1 MTQPTLFAEGPPP
14 RRRAA
19 DSGPRYTPRELARLL
34 RLPEPT
40 TEQEAIIAAPVQ
52 PLLVVAGAG
61 SGKTETM
68 ASRVVWLVANGYA
81 HPGEILGLTFTRKAA
96 GELSHRVRTRL
107 GQLVRRLGRDDA
119 FAGEATISTYHA
131 YAARV
136 VTEHGLRAGYE
147 PSARLLTEAARWQIV
162 DSLVRTYTGEMTGLN
177 RAPGTVTD
185 DVLALSAE
193 LSEHLVTPG
202 DLAAWTGR
210 FFAEVQEFP
219 GRMYKDV
226 SEVLRRQQ
234 GRLTLLPLVRAYEQ
248 RKLDLEAMD
257 FGDQMARAALVA
269 RDHPKVGEIERG
281 RFRIVLL
288 DEYQDTSHAQ
298 VTMLNNLFGG
308 GHPVT
313 AVGDPCQSIYGWR
326 GASAGTLERFPAEF
340 RDSGDRPAWERT
352 LTRSWRN
359 RPEILRVANTISA
372 PLRAHVHQLQSA
384 DRVAAAVGGRTVT
397 CALLPTYADEAA
409 WIADSMLTA
418 WRLVAGM
425 PSAPAAEIPLEQRPT
440 SAVLVRVR
448 SQIPVLEEALRSR
461 GLPVEVVGL
470 GGLLDT
476 PEVRDVVC
484 TLRVLADPADGAS
497 LLRLLTGARWR
508 IGPRDLVALH
518 RRARAIAAAR
528 AAASGRS
535 GDDPEEINTDRLD
548 DATLVE
554 ALADPGSPR
563 QYSGEGY
570 RRVRDYGRELAALRR
585 RLDQPLPDLLA
596 DIERTIGLDVEVAV
610 RGWAAGD
617 AGLARGHLDAL
628 GEAATRYITENE
640 TGTPAGF
647 LAFLAAAEE
656 EERGLEPGQVDVVE
670 GAVQI
675 LTAHAAKGL
684 EWDVVSVAGL
694 CRGVWP
700 GLVRSSDHYLGG
712 IGVLPFP
719 LRGDSSGL
727 PALDLGDA
735 VEQKGVA
742 AAVTDFGRAWR
753 EHDEREER
761 RLAYVAVTRPRRLL
775 LCSGYWWGDGVK
787 RPRGPSV
794 FLDEIRA
801 ACADGAG
808 VVDVWTPEP
817 APGDTNPSDQV
828 VATAE
833 WPADPLGLRRPAMAA
848 AADLIRRMIENPD
861 ASAAEAFADLAA
873 ADPEV
878 AARAGLA
885 ADLVGLAEEGAGWSV
900 PSPRSPDKTSKS
912 GVRRSEGDSGPHPD
926 DSAGVAT
933 PEVAATENDR
943 PAAAQA
949 EVAGDAG
956 PDASGA
962 DASGA
967 APRAEA
973 AGADGRDRAEVVA
986 AVEAADRAAEAGD
999 PDIARWRHEARLLL
1013 AERAERTRQEGPIEV
1028 VVPPHLSVSQLVVLR
1043 RDPQALARS
1052 LRRPLPQRPAPHA
1065 RRGTAFHAWLEQRFG
1080 SARLIDID
1088 ELPGAADDDAA
1099 GDDEMALLQEA
1110 FLTGEWA
1117 ERTPVEVEVPF
1128 ATTVAGV
1135 VIRGRMDAVFADP
1148 GGRFDVI
1155 DWKTGRRPGGAE
1167 AEAAA
1172 VQLAAYR
1179 IAWASLAGVPVR
1191 KVRAGFHYVREQVTV
1206 RPTDLM
1212 EAAELA
1218 ALIEEIPADSL

>member
-1 MTQPTLFAEGPPP
+1 MTQPSLFADEPAAP
-14 RRRAA
+14 RRRA
-19 DSGPRYTPRELARLL
+19 DSGPRYTPSELARLL
-34 RLPEPT
+34 RLPRPT
-40 TEQEAIIAAPVQ
+40 DEQETIISAPVQ

-81 HPGEILGLTFTRKAA
+81 HPDQILGLTFTRKAA
-96 GELSHRVRTRL
+96 GELAHRVRTRL

-119 FAGEATISTYHA
+119 LVGEATISTYHS

-136 VTEHGLRAGYE
+136 VTEHGLRAGFE

-162 DSLVRTYTGEMTGLN
+162 DSLVRAYTGEMTGLN

-185 DVLALSAE
+185 DVLALAAE
-193 LSEHLVTPG
+193 LADHLVTP
-202 DLAAWTGR
+202 DELAAWTGR
-210 FFAEVQEFP
+210 FFAEVQEMP
-219 GRMYKDV
+219 GRVYKDV
-226 SEVLRRQQ
+226 ADALQRQRH
-234 GRLTLLPLVRAYEQ
+234 RLTLLPLVRLYEQ

-269 RDHPKVGEIERG
+269 RDHPEVGEIERG

-298 VTMLNNLFGG
+298 VTMLNALFGG

-326 GASAGTLERFPAEF
+326 GASAGTLDRFPREF
-340 RDSGDRPAWERT
+340 VTGDGRDAPVRS
-352 LTRSWRN
+352 LTKSWRN
-359 RPEILRVANTISA
+359 RPEILEVANELSR
-372 PLRAHVHQLQSA
+372 PLRDFGAQVATLQA
-384 DRVAAAVGGRTVT
+384 APRVAASVGGRTVT
-397 CALLPTYADEAA
+397 CALLETYAQEAD
-409 WIADSMLTA
+409 WIADQMLAA
-418 WRLVAGM
+418 WRITAGM
-425 PSAPAAEIPLEQRPT
+425 LDAAPEQIPVEKRPT

-448 SQIPVLEEALRSR
+448 SQILAIEQALRAR

-476 PEVRDVVC
+476 PEVRDVVS
-484 TLRVLADPADGAS
+484 TLRVLADPTDGAS

-518 RRARAIAAAR
+518 RRARGLAAAR
-528 AAASGRS
+528 AEVVSRA
-535 GDDPEEINTDRLD
+535 DPEEFLSDRLD
-548 DATLVE
+548 DATLIE
-554 ALADPGSPR
+554 AMADLGAPQ
-563 QYSGEGY
+563 QYSAEGY
-570 RRVRDYGRELAALRR
+570 ARLRAYSRELSALRQ
-585 RLDQPLPDLLA
+585 RLDQPLPDLVA
-596 DIERTIGLDVEVAV
+596 DIERTAGLDVEVAV
-610 RGWAAGD
+610 RGWRAGD

-628 GEAATRYITENE
+628 GDVAARYAAE
-640 TGTPAGF
+640 TDGGTLAGF

-694 CRGVWP
+694 SRGVWP
-700 GLVRSSDHYLGG
+700 GQVRATDHYLMG

-719 LRGDSSGL
+719 LRGDAEGL
-727 PALDLGDA
+727 PRLDLSEA
-735 VEQKGVA
+735 VDQKGVL
-742 AAVTDFGRAWR
+742 AAVTAFGRAWR

-801 ACADGAG
+801 TCAAGSG
-808 VVDVWTPEP
+808 VVDRWVPEP
-817 APGDTNPSDQV
+817 APDASNPAGDEVQSL
-828 VATAE
+828 E
-833 WPADPLGLRRPAMAA
+833 WPLDPLGRRRPAMTA
-848 AADLIRRMIENPD
+848 AADLIRRMIARPE

-873 ADPEV
+873 HDPEI
-878 AARAGLA
+878 AARAGFA
-885 ADLVGLAEEGAGWSV
+885 ADLVGLPTLDE
-900 PSPRSPDKTSKS
+900 P
-912 GVRRSEGDSGPHPD
+912 GD
-926 DSAGVAT
+926 
-933 PEVAATENDR
+933 E
-943 PAAAQA
+943 
-949 EVAGDAG
+949 
-956 PDASGA
+956 
-962 DASGA
+962 
-967 APRAEA
+967 
-973 AGADGRDRAEVVA
+973 
-986 AVEAADRAAEAGD
+986 
-999 PDIARWRHEARLLL
+999 DIVRWRREADLLL
-1013 AERAERTRQEGPIEV
+1013 AEREERSRRDGPIEV
-1028 VVPPHLSVSQLVVLR
+1028 ALPAHLSVSQLVVLR
-1043 RDPQALARS
+1043 RDPQGLARS
-1052 LRRPLPQRPAPHA
+1052 LRRPLPQRPAPYA

-1099 GDDEMALLQEA
+1099 ADEELAALQEA

-1117 ERTPVEVEVPF
+1117 DRTPIEVEVPF
-1128 ATTVAGV
+1128 ATSVAGV
-1135 VIRGRMDAVFADP
+1135 VVRGRMDAVFADS
-1148 GGRFDVI
+1148 GNRYDVI
-1155 DWKTGRRPGGAE
+1155 DWKTGRRPSGPA

-1179 IAWASLAGVPVR
+1179 IAWASLAGVPVNR
-1191 KVRAGFHYVREQVTV
+1191 VRAGFHYVREQVTV
-1206 RPTDLM
+1206 RPADLLD
-1212 EAAELA
+1212 ADALA
-1218 ALIEEIPADSL
+1218 ALIAEVPESGD

>member
-1 MTQPTLFAEGPPP
+1 MTQPPLFTDEARP

-19 DSGPRYTPRELARLL
+19 EGPRYTPRELARML
-34 RLPEPT
+34 RLPPPT
-40 TEQEAIIAAPVQ
+40 PEQEAIIAAPVE

-96 GELSHRVRTRL
+96 GELAHRVRTRL
-107 GQLVRRLGRDDA
+107 GQLIRRLGRDDA

-162 DSLVRTYTGEMTGLN
+162 DSLVRAYTGEMTGLN

-185 DVLALSAE
+185 DVLALSGE
-193 LSEHLVTPG
+193 LAEHLVSPE

-219 GRMYKDV
+219 GRVYADV
-226 SEVLRRQQ
+226 TEMLRRQQ
-234 GRLTLLPLVRAYEQ
+234 HRLTLLPLVRLYQQ

-269 RDHPKVGEIERG
+269 RDHPEVGETERG

-340 RDSGDRPAWERT
+340 TDRTGRPAWVQG

-359 RPEILRVANTISA
+359 RPEILRVANTLAA
-372 PLRAHVHQLQSA
+372 PLNAQVGVLKAA
-384 DRVAAAVGGRTVT
+384 DRVAAPVGGRTVT
-397 CALLPTYADEAA
+397 CALLPTYADEAN

-425 PSAPAAEIPLEQRPT
+425 PSALPEEIPLEQRPT

-448 SQIPVLEEALRSR
+448 SQIPVIEEALRAR

-484 TLRVLADPADGAS
+484 TLRVLADPTDGAS

-518 RRARAIAAAR
+518 RRARSIAAAR
-528 AAASGRS
+528 AVPAG
-535 GDDPEEINTDRLD
+535 EEQEDVTADRLD

-554 ALADPGSPR
+554 AMADLGMPQ
-563 QYSGEGY
+563 QYSTEGY
-570 RRVRDYGRELAALRR
+570 VRLRAYSSELYALRQ

-628 GEAATRYITENE
+628 GDAATRYVSENE
-640 TGTPAGF
+640 TGTLAGF

-700 GLVRSSDHYLGG
+700 GQSRSSDHYLGG

-727 PALDLGDA
+727 PDLDLGDA
-735 VEQKGVA
+735 VDQKDVA
-742 AAVTDFGRAWR
+742 AALSAFTRAWR

-801 ACADGAG
+801 TCAEGAG
-808 VVDVWTPEP
+808 VIDVWTPEP
-817 APGDTNPSDQV
+817 APGESNPSDRV
-828 VATAE
+828 VANAE
-833 WPADPLGLRRPAMAA
+833 WPADPLGLRRPAMQA
-848 AADLIRRMIENPD
+848 AADLIRRMIAAPD

-885 ADLVGLAEEGAGWSV
+885 ADLAGLAAAGWE
-900 PSPRSPDKTSKS
+900 TS
-912 GVRRSEGDSGPHPD
+912 GVRPD
-926 DSAGVAT
+926 DRADR
-933 PEVAATENDR
+933 PEAADASTEQAEPVIPAQR
-943 PAAAQA
+943 PAAAKAA
-949 EVAGDAG
+949 E
-956 PDASGA
+956 PDGSA
-962 DASGA
+962 DASESDGSLEEADAETEAEGEPADREELA
-967 APRAEA
+967 AAV
-973 AGADGRDRAEVVA
+973 AEV
-986 AVEAADRAAEAGD
+986 DRAAAAED
-999 PDIARWRHEARLLL
+999 PDIARWRREAQLLL
-1013 AERAERTRQEGPIEV
+1013 AERAERARHDGPIEV
-1028 VVPPHLSVSQLVVLR
+1028 ALPPHLSVSQLVVLR

-1052 LRRPLPQRPAPHA
+1052 LRRPLPHRPAPQA

-1080 SARLIDID
+1080 TSRLIDID
-1088 ELPGAADDDAA
+1088 ELPGAADEGAA
-1099 GDDEMALLQEA
+1099 GDEELAALQEA

-1117 ERTPVEVEVPF
+1117 DRTPVEVEVPF

-1135 VIRGRMDAVFADP
+1135 VVRGRMDAVFADP
-1148 GGRFDVI
+1148 GNRFDVI
-1155 DWKTGRRPGGAE
+1155 DWKTGRRPSGAE

-1172 VQLAAYR
+1172 VQLSAYR
-1179 IAWASLAGVPVR
+1179 IAWASLAGVPVNR
-1191 KVRAGFHYVREQVTV
+1191 VRAGFHYVREQVTV

-1212 EAAELA
+1212 DAATLA
-1218 ALIEEIPADSL
+1218 ALIEEIPAGSL

>member
-1 MTQPTLFAEGPPP
+1 MTQPSLFADEPSAP
-14 RRRAA
+14 RRRADA
-19 DSGPRYTPRELARLL
+19 GPRYTPDELSRLL
-34 RLPEPT
+34 RLHRPTPE
-40 TEQEAIIAAPVQ
+40 QAAIISAPVE

-81 HPGEILGLTFTRKAA
+81 HPDEILGLTFTRKAA
-96 GELSHRVRTRL
+96 GELAHRVRTRL

-119 FAGEATISTYHA
+119 LAGEATISTYHS

-136 VTEHGLRAGYE
+136 VTEHGLRAGFE

-162 DSLVRTYTGEMTGLN
+162 DSLVRSYTGEMTGVN

-185 DVLALSAE
+185 DVLALAGE
-193 LSEHLVTPG
+193 LAEHLIDP
-202 DLAAWTGR
+202 DELAAWTGR
-210 FFAEVQEFP
+210 FFAEVQELP
-219 GRMYKDV
+219 GRVYKDV
-226 SEVLRRQQ
+226 ADVLQRQRQ
-234 GRLTLLPLVRAYEQ
+234 RLTLLPLVRLYDR

-257 FGDQMARAALVA
+257 FGDQMARAARVA
-269 RDHPKVGEIERG
+269 RDHPEVGAIERG
-281 RFRIVLL
+281 RYKIVLL

-298 VTMLNNLFGG
+298 VTMLNALFGG

-326 GASAGTLERFPAEF
+326 GASAGTLDRFPAEF
-340 RDSGDRPAWERT
+340 TGPGGTDAWVLN

-359 RPEILRVANTISA
+359 RPEILRVANALSA
-372 PLRAHVHQLQSA
+372 PLRAA
-384 DRVAAAVGGRTVT
+384 GARVAQLRAAPRVAGDVGGRTVA
-397 CALLPTYADEAA
+397 CALLPTFADEAA
-409 WIADSMLTA
+409 WIGDSMLTA
-418 WRLVAGM
+418 WRITAGM
-425 PSAPAAEIPLEQRPT
+425 PAATPDEIPVEKRPT

-448 SQIPVLEEALRSR
+448 SQIPAIEAALRER

-484 TLRVLADPADGAS
+484 TLRVLADPTDGAS

-518 RRARAIAAAR
+518 RRARGLAAAR
-528 AAASGRS
+528 AAVVAGAE
-535 GDDPEEINTDRLD
+535 PEDVVSDRLD

-554 ALADPGSPR
+554 AMADLGAPQ
-563 QYSGEGY
+563 QYSAEGY
-570 RRVRDYGRELAALRR
+570 ARLHAYSRELSALRQ
-585 RLDQPLPDLLA
+585 RLDQPLPDLVA

-628 GEAATRYITENE
+628 GDTAARYAGE
-640 TGTPAGF
+640 TDGGTLAGF

-694 CRGVWP
+694 SRGVWP
-700 GLVRSSDHYLGG
+700 GQARNTDHYLMG

-719 LRGDSSGL
+719 LRGEADGL
-727 PALDLGDA
+727 LRLD
-735 VEQKGVA
+735 VSA
-742 AAVTDFGRAWR
+742 AADQKDVLAAVSTFGRAWR

-801 ACADGAG
+801 TCDEGAG

-817 APGDTNPSDQV
+817 APGADNPAGEV
-828 VATAE
+828 VPSAQ
-833 WPADPLGLRRPAMAA
+833 WPFDPLGLRRPAMTA
-848 AADLIRRMIENPD
+848 AADLIRRMIAAPD
-861 ASAAEAFADLAA
+861 PDAAEAFADLAESE
-873 ADPEV
+873 PEV

-885 ADLVGLAEEGAGWSV
+885 ATLVGM
-900 PSPRSPDKTSKS
+900 
-912 GVRRSEGDSGPHPD
+912 
-926 DSAGVAT
+926 
-933 PEVAATENDR
+933 PE
-943 PAAAQA
+943 
-949 EVAGDAG
+949 
-956 PDASGA
+956 
-962 DASGA
+962 
-967 APRAEA
+967 
-973 AGADGRDRAEVVA
+973 
-986 AVEAADRAAEAGD
+986 GD
-999 PDIARWRHEARLLL
+999 PDIARWRREAEMLI
-1013 AERAERTRQEGPIEV
+1013 AERDERAHRDGPIEV
-1028 VVPPHLSVSQLVVLR
+1028 AVPAHLSVSQLVVLR

-1052 LRRPLPQRPAPHA
+1052 LRRPLPHRPLPHA
-1065 RRGTAFHAWLEQRFG
+1065 RRGTAFHAWLEQRYG
-1080 SARLIDID
+1080 AVRLIDID

-1099 GDDEMALLQEA
+1099 ADEELAALQEA
-1110 FLTGEWA
+1110 FLSGEWA
-1117 ERTPVEVEVPF
+1117 DRTPVEVEVPF
-1128 ATTVAGV
+1128 ATTIAGV
-1135 VIRGRMDAVFADP
+1135 VVRGRMDAVFADP
-1148 GGRFDVI
+1148 ANRFDVI
-1155 DWKTGRRPGGAE
+1155 DWKTGRRPSGAD

-1179 IAWASLAGVPVR
+1179 IAWASLAGVPVNR
-1191 KVRAGFHYVREQVTV
+1191 VRAGFHYVREQVTV
-1206 RPTDLM
+1206 RPVDLLD
-1212 EAAELA
+1212 AAALA
-1218 ALIEEIPADSL
+1218 ALVEQLPEAGRPVG